1 LTRILILGANGTIG
15 HTLIRVLSEDPSLD
29 VWGAIR
35 SPAAARHFST
45 AIAEKL
51 RSGIDANNIDGI
63 MRIMSDFKPD
73 VVINCIGLVKQLDDA
88 NDPLVVL
95 PINAMLPHRL
105 AQICALAGARLIH
118 FSTDCVFSGNR
129 GNYVETD
136 PMDATD
142 LYGQSKFIGEV
153 VAQHTLT
160 IRTSFIGHELESS
173 HELIEWFLKQ
183 EGQIRGFTGAM
194 YTGLSTVV
202 LSQMVRDI
210 VLPRTD
216 LSGLYH
222 VASAPISKFDL
233 LTLVAKIY
241 GKSID
246 IEPDDRVQ
254 VDRSLNGT
262 RFREETGY
270 VAPPWPLMI
279 EAMHDYR

>member
-1 LTRILILGANGTIG
+1 MRILILGANGTIG

-35 SPAAARHFST
+35 SPTAARHFSSV
-45 AIAEKL
+45 IAEKI

-63 MRIMSDFKPD
+63 TRIMSDLKPD

-105 AQICALAGARLIH
+105 AQICALVGARLIH

-153 VAQHTLT
+153 VGQHTLT

-173 HELIEWFLKQ
+173 HELVEWFLKQ

-202 LSQMVRDI
+202 LSQVVRDI

-233 LTLVAKIY
+233 LTLVAKVY